1 MAVVAA
7 VAVLHV
13 RDPHRPASYGVCPF
27 LAVTGWDCPLCGG
40 LRATNSLSNA
50 DLGAALDHNALF
62 TASVPLLL
70 TAWVLWLLRAAG
82 IATWPR
88 PLPPRVRAAAP
99 WAAVTVLVVFWVVRN
114 LPGLEVLR
122 SVA

>member
-1 MAVVAA
+1 MIGA

-13 RDPHRPASYGVCPF
+13 RDPHRPASYGLCPF

-62 TASVPLLL
+62 TASAPLLI
-70 TAWVLWLLRAAG
+70 AGWVWWLLRG
-82 IATWPR
+82 SGVVTSE
-88 PLPPRVRAAAP
+88 PLVPAPLRAAAP
-99 WAAVTVLVVFWVVRN
+99 WLAVTVLVAFWLVRN
-114 LPGLEVLR
+114 LPGFEALR
-122 SVA
+122 STA